1 MKINLNTDFSNLV
14 YDEKMVIPFQ
24 QHVLQYF
31 CRNNQACYDY
41 FIKYFARKIQHPGTK
56 NGVGMVLKSSK
67 QGTGKGLI
75 IDCLIGKNIL
85 GESSYVQVA
94 NMDGLVGKFNSIL
107 MNKIMVNVDEVSMT
121 KAQAN
126 EVKGMITGETM
137 NFESKGLNKITLKNH
152 IDFVFTS
159 NNDFCVIIDIHDRRY
174 FILDIDDSNAN
185 DQDYYLPFKE
195 YCHSSVTAFHVY
207 HYLKSIDISKFNPR
221 DIPEA

>member
-152 IDFVFTS
+152 IDFIFT
-159 NNDFCVIIDIHDRRY
+159 
-174 FILDIDDSNAN
+174 
-185 DQDYYLPFKE
+185 
-195 YCHSSVTAFHVY
+195 
-207 HYLKSIDISKFNPR
+207 
-221 DIPEA
+221 